1 MTLEL
6 TRKYGEMFT
15 VLNMANA
22 YIPGG
27 KYREG
32 SGAQEENMTR
42 RTDLHW
48 ALTTGESGQMDQ
60 AKDAYHPSMTELLN
74 AENGRVYLGETP
86 RVCIRAGENTN
97 RRPGEVDVGY
107 EWLPEDDIFPFFELR
122 AAAIDR
128 RRADR
133 TLQPFDDEMRQKT
146 RQRIE
151 AQLHTLREKE
161 VKHVVLSAFGCGAFQ
176 KPPEEIA
183 ALYREVIS
191 EMHQFFH
198 VIAFAIFAPGYGPN
212 DNFQVFQKAFDNFQ
226 VSQKASDA

>member
-1 MTLEL
+1 M
-6 TRKYGEMFT
+6 
-15 VLNMANA
+15 
-22 YIPGG
+22 
-27 KYREG
+27 
-32 SGAQEENMTR
+32 R
-42 RTDLHW
+42 RTNVHY

-60 AKDAYHPSMTELLN
+60 AKDAYHPSMTDLLN

-97 RRPGEVDVGY
+97 RRPGEGDIGY
-107 EWLPEDDIFPFFELR
+107 EWLPEDDIFPFRELR

-128 RRADR
+128 RRADG
-133 TLQPFDDEMRQKT
+133 TLQPFDAEMRKKT

-151 AQLHTLREKE
+151 APLHTLREKE

-176 KPPEEIA
+176 NPPEEIA

-191 EMHQFFH
+191 EMHQLFL